1 MKPISEY
8 ETCAYCP
15 RLCRPV
21 CPVAV
26 GSAREAATPTAMM
39 TGPFLGV
46 LGTLSRE
53 EAGAYAALCVSCG
66 ACTEHCRE
74 HRPVAELL
82 AAARSTLL
90 DPPTPAPLGLVEGA
104 AAWVAVECDGRPWGR
119 ALAARLGQPIA
130 RFVTTDHLGEP
141 LLDHP
146 EAFAVHARDLRDRL
160 AGRTL
165 VVADLGCARAA
176 RVAGLSVKQ
185 LAELVPPP
193 EREQVFHPCE
203 GARLPGQP
211 SPDALVCCGARAP
224 LLDHH
229 PEIAAE
235 LAQAVAARLGG
246 RPTVVADARCSSA
259 LRAAGARTTDPVTA
273 LLNAE
278 RT

>member
-1 MKPISEY
+1 MKPVSEY
-8 ETCAYCP
+8 ETCVYCP

-26 GSAREAATPTAMM
+26 GSAREAATPTSMM
-39 TGPFLGV
+39 TGPFLAV
-46 LGTLSRE
+46 LGALSRE

-66 ACTEHCRE
+66 ACTDHCRE
-74 HRPVAELL
+74 HRPVADLL
-82 AAARSTLL
+82 AAARGTLL
-90 DPPTPAPLGLVEGA
+90 DPPTPAPLGLVEGS

-119 ALAARLGQPIA
+119 LLAARLGQPIA
-130 RFVTTDHLGEP
+130 RFATSDHLGEP

-146 EAFAVHARDLRDRL
+146 EAFAAHARDLRDRL

-165 VVADLGCARAA
+165 IVADLGCARAA
-176 RVAGLSVKQ
+176 RVAGLSARP
-185 LAELVPPP
+185 LAELVPPSACD
-193 EREQVFHPCE
+193 QVFHVCE

-211 SPDALVCCGARAP
+211 APDALACCGARSP
-224 LLDHH
+224 LLDQH

-235 LAQAVAARLGG
+235 LAQAVADRLGG
-246 RPTVVADARCSSA
+246 RPTVVADARCATA
-259 LRAAGARTTDPVTA
+259 LRAAGALAMDPVTA